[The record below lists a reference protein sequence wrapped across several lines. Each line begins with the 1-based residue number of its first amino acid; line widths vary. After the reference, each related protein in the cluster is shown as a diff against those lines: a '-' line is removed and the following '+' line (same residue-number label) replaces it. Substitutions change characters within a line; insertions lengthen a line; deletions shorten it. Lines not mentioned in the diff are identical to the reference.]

1 MTENELASLAVD
13 ICLKIHKQYGPG
25 LYEKVYEEIFCYELK
40 KLNVN
45 FQRQVNIPLIHENLK
60 IPAAYKADLIL
71 EDKLIIEIKSC
82 RQLFEMHFRQLH
94 TYLKIKNFKLGLVI
108 NFNVSLIKY
117 GIRRI
122 VNGL

>member
-25 LYEKVYEEIFCYELK
+25 LYEKVYEEIFCYELN

-45 FQRQVNIPLIHENLK
+45 YQRQVKIPLIHENLK
-60 IPAAYKADLIL
+60 IPVAYKADLIL

-94 TYLKIKNFKLGLVI
+94 TYLKIKNFKHGLVI
-108 NFNVSLIKY
+108 NFNVSLIKH